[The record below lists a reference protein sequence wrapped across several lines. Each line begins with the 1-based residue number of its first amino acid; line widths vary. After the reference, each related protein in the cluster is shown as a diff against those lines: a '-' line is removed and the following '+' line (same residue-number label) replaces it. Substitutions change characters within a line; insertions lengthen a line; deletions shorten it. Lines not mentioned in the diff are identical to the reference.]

1 MLRAPS
7 TLALLL
13 CLAAAFPT
21 EAFAAGPTVV
31 VVDLRRAFTETKEG
45 KNTLTKL
52 KKEFDKRQA
61 DLDRRQQDL
70 LKWKEELMERI
81 KLMTPETRQEKQA
94 EFQQRMQALMEHYQ
108 KLQDEMTKR
117 EEKLSKPII
126 EKIEKALLKIAED
139 EKFDVILHK
148 GAVVWARN
156 ALDITDQLV
165 RRYERTK

>member
-1 MLRAPS
+1 MPRY
-7 TLALLL
+7 LAATLLL
-13 CLAAAFPT
+13 VLAFSVPAKALAA
-21 EAFAAGPTVV
+21 GSSVV

-45 KNTLTKL
+45 KGALKKL

-70 LKWKEELMERI
+70 LKWKEELMERL

-94 EFQQRMQALMEHYQ
+94 EFQQRMQSLMEHYQ
-108 KLQDEMTKR
+108 KLQEEMTKL
-117 EEKLSKPII
+117 EEKLSKPVI
-126 EKIEKALLKIAED
+126 EKLEKALLKIAEE

-148 GAVVWARN
+148 GAVVWARA